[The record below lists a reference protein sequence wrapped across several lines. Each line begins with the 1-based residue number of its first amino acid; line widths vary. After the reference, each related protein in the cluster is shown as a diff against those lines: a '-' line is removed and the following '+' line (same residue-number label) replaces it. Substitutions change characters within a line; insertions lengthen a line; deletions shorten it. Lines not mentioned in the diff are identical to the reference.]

1 MERGEL
7 DRELAEEIR
16 ARVLGDGFMKIVQTV
31 RRNGKTF
38 RISMRPVEIGGER
51 RFQAEMVDDGQ
62 TRVKNFDANGAAE
75 GLEEIIA
82 QKGARDLHLI
92 TAKGDL
98 HVRVTRKGH
107 VMATRSAEMD
117 RVAKVLP
124 HDRVK
129 KTPLTSFDSA
139 ALLRV
144 TGIADGDGKIRA
156 SMRGKYDQVNEFL
169 KVIEDVLKDEVKGE
183 RGKVKDEVKGE
194 RGKVKGDAVG
204 DEDTPFTFHH
214 SPFTVVDCGCGKA
227 YLTLALYFFLTQT
240 LKFPDVRVIGVDRKA
255 DVIAAAKKMAQ
266 QLDVSD
272 QVQFVAADLKEFKV
286 GKEFKVSKDSK
297 GAKGLNAPKDLKGST
312 GPKDLN
318 AHKDLND
325 PKGPKDFKDFN
336 DLNDLND
343 SPPARVDMVI
353 SLHACDTAT
362 DEALAKGVEWKSRY
376 IVSAPCCQ
384 HELQK
389 TLGQTGAD
397 TSAFAGVLRHGI
409 LRERL
414 CDILTDS
421 FRAMILRILGFKTQV
436 VEFVSPDATA
446 RNILLRAE
454 YGVKP
459 GQGGAVS
466 DYLNLRDWWRVTPW
480 LETRLSGLLEKYL
493 SRY

>member
-7 DRELAEEIR
+7 EKELAEEIR

-62 TRVKNFDANGAAE
+62 MRVKNFDANGAAE

-169 KVIEDVLKDEVKGE
+169 KVIEDVLKDEAKGQVKGE
-183 RGKVKDEVKGE
+183 RGKVKDE
-194 RGKVKGDAVG
+194 RRKVKDDTLG
-204 DEDTPFTFHH
+204 DEDSPFTFHPSPFTSPFTLH
-214 SPFTVVDCGCGKA
+214 SSPFTLHPSPFTVVDCGCGKA

-255 DVIAAAKKMAQ
+255 DVIAAAQKMAQ

-272 QVQFVAADLKEFKV
+272 QVQFVAADL
-286 GKEFKVSKDSK
+286 
-297 GAKGLNAPKDLKGST
+297 AA
-312 GPKDLN
+312 
-318 AHKDLND
+318 
-325 PKGPKDFKDFN
+325 FN
-336 DLNDLND
+336 LSATN
-343 SPPARVDMVI
+343 SQSSRVDMVI

-454 YGVKP
+454 YCVKP

-480 LETRLSGLLEKYL
+480 LETRLSAMLEKYL

>member
-1 MERGEL
+1 MEKFEL
-7 DRELAEEIR
+7 DKTLAEEIR
-16 ARVLGDGFMKIVQTV
+16 ARVLGDGFMKLVQSV
-31 RRNGKTF
+31 RRNGKAF
-38 RISMRPVEIGGER
+38 RISLRPVLIGGETR
-51 RFQAEMVDDGQ
+51 YQAEMNDEGHV
-62 TRVKNFDANGAAE
+62 RVKNFDANGAAE

-82 QKGARDLHLI
+82 QKGARDLHLM
-92 TAKGDL
+92 TASGDL

-107 VMATRSAEMD
+107 VHVSRSAEMD
-117 RVAKVLP
+117 RVAQVQP

-129 KTPLTSFDSA
+129 NLPLTSFDSST
-139 ALLRV
+139 LLRV
-144 TGIADGDGKIRA
+144 IGLADGEGRVRA

-169 KVIEDVLKDEVKGE
+169 KVIEDV
-183 RGKVKDEVKGE
+183 
-194 RGKVKGDAVG
+194 VKGDERRETGEEFV
-204 DEDTPFTFHH
+204 
-214 SPFTVVDCGCGKA
+214 VVDCGCGKA
-227 YLTLALYFFLTQT
+227 YLTLALYFYLTQT
-240 LKFPDVRVIGVDRKA
+240 LKFPKVRVIGVDRRA
-255 DVIAAAKKMAQ
+255 DVIAAAQKMAQ

-272 QVQFVAADLKEFKV
+272 QVQFVAADLKDFKV
-286 GKEFKVSKDSK
+286 DKEFKVSKDSK
-297 GAKGLNAPKDLKGST
+297 DLKDPKDLRTPKDLK
-312 GPKDLN
+312 DF
-318 AHKDLND
+318 ND
-325 PKGPKDFKDFN
+325 PKDIKG
-336 DLNDLND
+336 LNDLNNLKD

-454 YGVKP
+454 YCVKP

-480 LETRLSGLLEKYL
+480 LETRLSAMLEKYL

>member
-7 DRELAEEIR
+7 DSALAEEIR
-16 ARVLGDGFMKIVQTV
+16 ARVLGEGFMKIVQTV

-38 RISMRPVEIGGER
+38 RISMRPVAIGGETR
-51 RFQAEMVDDGQ
+51 YQAEMVDDGQ
-62 TRVKNFDANGAAE
+62 VRVKNFDANGAAE

-82 QKGARDLHLI
+82 QKGARDLHLM

-117 RVAKVLP
+117 RVVKVQP

-144 TGIADGDGKIRA
+144 IGLADGEGKIRA

-169 KVIEDVLKDEVKGE
+169 KVVEDVLKGE
-183 RGKVKDEVKGE
+183 RVETETMGEKVEGGE
-194 RGKVKGDAVG
+194 K
-204 DEDTPFTFHH
+204 T
-214 SPFTVVDCGCGKA
+214 FTVVDCGCGKA
-227 YLTLALYFFLTQT
+227 YLTLALYFYLTQT
-240 LKFPDVRVIGVDRKA
+240 LGMTNVRVIGVDRRN
-255 DVIAAAKKMAQ
+255 DVIASATKMAE
-266 QLDVSD
+266 QLDLVGK
-272 QVQFVAADLKEFKV
+272 VVFAEADLMSFDISSLGFER
-286 GKEFKVSKDSK
+286 
-297 GAKGLNAPKDLKGST
+297 A
-312 GPKDLN
+312 
-318 AHKDLND
+318 
-325 PKGPKDFKDFN
+325 
-336 DLNDLND
+336 
-343 SPPARVDMVI
+343 DMVI

-362 DEALAKGVEWKSRY
+362 DEALAKGVEWKARY
-376 IVSAPCCQ
+376 IVSEPCCQ

-389 TLGQTGAD
+389 SIGPDAN
-397 TSAFAGVLRHGI
+397 SPFAGVLRHGI

-454 YGVKP
+454 FGVKP
-459 GQGGAVS
+459 GQGGTVS
-466 DYLNLRDWWRVTPW
+466 EYLNLRDYWHVTPW
-480 LETRLSGLLEKYL
+480 LETRLSRMLEKHL
-493 SRY
+493 VRYE

>member
-7 DRELAEEIR
+7 DAALAEEIR
-16 ARVLGDGFMKIVQTV
+16 ARVLGEGFMKIVQTV

-38 RISMRPVEIGGER
+38 RISMRPVAIGGETR
-51 RFQAEMVDDGQ
+51 YQAEMVDDGQ
-62 TRVKNFDANGAAE
+62 VRVKNFDANGAAE

-82 QKGARDLHLI
+82 QKGARDLHLM

-117 RVAKVLP
+117 RVVKVQP

-129 KTPLTSFDSA
+129 KTPLTSFDST

-144 TGIADGDGKIRA
+144 IGLADGEGKIRA

-169 KVIEDVLKDEVKGE
+169 KVVEDVLKGERVEKGE
-183 RGKVKDEVKGE
+183 MGEKVEGGE
-194 RGKVKGDAVG
+194 K
-204 DEDTPFTFHH
+204 T
-214 SPFTVVDCGCGKA
+214 FTVVDCGCGKA
-227 YLTLALYFFLTQT
+227 YLTLALYFYLTQT
-240 LKFPDVRVIGVDRKA
+240 LGMANVRVIGVDRRN
-255 DVIAAAKKMAQ
+255 DVIASATKMAE
-266 QLDVSD
+266 QLDLVGK
-272 QVQFVAADLKEFKV
+272 VVFAEADLMSFDISSLGFER
-286 GKEFKVSKDSK
+286 
-297 GAKGLNAPKDLKGST
+297 A
-312 GPKDLN
+312 
-318 AHKDLND
+318 
-325 PKGPKDFKDFN
+325 
-336 DLNDLND
+336 
-343 SPPARVDMVI
+343 DMVI

-362 DEALAKGVEWKSRY
+362 DEALAKGVEWKARY

-389 TLGQTGAD
+389 TIGPDAN
-397 TSAFAGVLRHGI
+397 SPFAGVLRHGI

-454 YGVKP
+454 FGVKP
-459 GQGGAVS
+459 GQGGTVS
-466 DYLNLRDWWRVTPW
+466 EYLNLRDYWHVTPW
-480 LETRLSGLLEKYL
+480 LETRLSRMLEKHL
-493 SRY
+493 VRYE

>member
-7 DRELAEEIR
+7 DAALAEEIR
-16 ARVLGDGFMKIVQTV
+16 ARVLGEGFMKIVQTV

-38 RISMRPVEIGGER
+38 RISMRPVAIGGETR
-51 RFQAEMVDDGQ
+51 YQAEMVDDGQ
-62 TRVKNFDANGAAE
+62 VRVKNFDANGAAE

-82 QKGARDLHLI
+82 QKGARDLHLM

-117 RVAKVLP
+117 RVVKVQP

-129 KTPLTSFDSA
+129 KTPLTSFDST

-144 TGIADGDGKIRA
+144 IGLADGEGKIRA

-169 KVIEDVLKDEVKGE
+169 KVVEDVLKGE
-183 RGKVKDEVKGE
+183 RVEKEKMGEKVGGGE
-194 RGKVKGDAVG
+194 K
-204 DEDTPFTFHH
+204 T
-214 SPFTVVDCGCGKA
+214 FTVVDCGCRKA
-227 YLTLALYFFLTQT
+227 YLTLALYFYLTQT
-240 LKFPDVRVIGVDRKA
+240 LGMANVRVIGVDRRN
-255 DVIAAAKKMAQ
+255 DVIASATKMAE
-266 QLDVSD
+266 QLDLVGK
-272 QVQFVAADLKEFKV
+272 VVFAEADLMAFDISSLGFER
-286 GKEFKVSKDSK
+286 
-297 GAKGLNAPKDLKGST
+297 A
-312 GPKDLN
+312 
-318 AHKDLND
+318 
-325 PKGPKDFKDFN
+325 
-336 DLNDLND
+336 
-343 SPPARVDMVI
+343 DMVI
-353 SLHACDTAT
+353 SLRACDTAT
-362 DEALAKGVEWKSRY
+362 DEALAKGVEWKARY

-389 TLGQTGAD
+389 SIGPDAN
-397 TSAFAGVLRHGI
+397 SPFAGVLRHGI

-454 YGVKP
+454 FGVKP
-459 GQGGAVS
+459 GQGGTVS
-466 DYLNLRDWWRVTPW
+466 EYLNLRDYWHVTPW
-480 LETRLSGLLEKYL
+480 LETRLSRMLEKHL
-493 SRY
+493 VRYE

>member
-7 DRELAEEIR
+7 DAALAEEIR
-16 ARVLGDGFMKIVQTV
+16 ARVLGEGFMKIVQTV

-38 RISMRPVEIGGER
+38 RISMRPVAIGGETR
-51 RFQAEMVDDGQ
+51 YQAEMVDDGQ
-62 TRVKNFDANGAAE
+62 VRVKNFDANGAAE

-82 QKGARDLHLI
+82 QKGARDLHLM

-117 RVAKVLP
+117 RVVKVQP

-129 KTPLTSFDSA
+129 KTPLTSFDST

-144 TGIADGDGKIRA
+144 IGLADGEGKIRA

-169 KVIEDVLKDEVKGE
+169 KVVEDVLKGERVEKGE
-183 RGKVKDEVKGE
+183 MGEKVEGGE
-194 RGKVKGDAVG
+194 K
-204 DEDTPFTFHH
+204 T
-214 SPFTVVDCGCGKA
+214 FTVVDCGCGKA
-227 YLTLALYFFLTQT
+227 YLTLALYFYLTQT
-240 LKFPDVRVIGVDRKA
+240 LGMTNVRVIGVDRRN
-255 DVIAAAKKMAQ
+255 DVIASATKMAE
-266 QLDVSD
+266 QLDLVGK
-272 QVQFVAADLKEFKV
+272 VVFAEADLMAFDISSLGFER
-286 GKEFKVSKDSK
+286 
-297 GAKGLNAPKDLKGST
+297 A
-312 GPKDLN
+312 
-318 AHKDLND
+318 
-325 PKGPKDFKDFN
+325 
-336 DLNDLND
+336 
-343 SPPARVDMVI
+343 DMVI

-362 DEALAKGVEWKSRY
+362 DEALAKGVEWKARY

-389 TLGQTGAD
+389 TIGPDAN
-397 TSAFAGVLRHGI
+397 SPFAGVLRHGI

-454 YGVKP
+454 FGVKP
-459 GQGGAVS
+459 GQGGTVS
-466 DYLNLRDWWRVTPW
+466 EYLNLRDYWHVTPW
-480 LETRLSGLLEKYL
+480 LETRLSRMLEKHL
-493 SRY
+493 VRYE

>member
-7 DRELAEEIR
+7 DSALAEEIR
-16 ARVLGDGFMKIVQTV
+16 ARVLGEGFMKIVQTV

-38 RISMRPVEIGGER
+38 RISMRPVAIGGETR
-51 RFQAEMVDDGQ
+51 YQAEMVDDGQ
-62 TRVKNFDANGAAE
+62 VRVKNFDANGAAE

-82 QKGARDLHLI
+82 QKGARDLHLM

-117 RVAKVLP
+117 RVVKVQP

-129 KTPLTSFDSA
+129 KTPLTSFDST

-144 TGIADGDGKIRA
+144 IGLADGEGKIRA

-169 KVIEDVLKDEVKGE
+169 KVVEDVLKGE
-183 RGKVKDEVKGE
+183 RVEKEKMGEKVEGGE
-194 RGKVKGDAVG
+194 K
-204 DEDTPFTFHH
+204 T
-214 SPFTVVDCGCGKA
+214 FTVVDCGCGKA
-227 YLTLALYFFLTQT
+227 YLTLALYFYLTQT
-240 LKFPDVRVIGVDRKA
+240 LGMANVRVIGVDRRN
-255 DVIAAAKKMAQ
+255 DVIASATKMAE
-266 QLDVSD
+266 QLDLVGK
-272 QVQFVAADLKEFKV
+272 VVFAEADLMSFDISSLGFER
-286 GKEFKVSKDSK
+286 
-297 GAKGLNAPKDLKGST
+297 A
-312 GPKDLN
+312 
-318 AHKDLND
+318 
-325 PKGPKDFKDFN
+325 
-336 DLNDLND
+336 
-343 SPPARVDMVI
+343 DMVI

-362 DEALAKGVEWKSRY
+362 DEALAKGVEWKARY

-384 HELQK
+384 HELQ
-389 TLGQTGAD
+389 
-397 TSAFAGVLRHGI
+397 TSIGPDANSPFAGVLRHGI

-454 YGVKP
+454 FGVKP
-459 GQGGAVS
+459 GQGGTVS
-466 DYLNLRDWWRVTPW
+466 EYLNLRDYWHVTPW
-480 LETRLSGLLEKYL
+480 LETRLSRMLEKHL
-493 SRY
+493 VRYE